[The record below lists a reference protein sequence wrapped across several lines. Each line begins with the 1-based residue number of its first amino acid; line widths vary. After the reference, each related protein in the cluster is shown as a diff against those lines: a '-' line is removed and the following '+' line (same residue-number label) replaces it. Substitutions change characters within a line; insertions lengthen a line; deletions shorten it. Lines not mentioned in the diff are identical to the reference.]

1 MKKFLWFNVLCMCMV
16 SVFVTECSGGGGAAG
31 DKGSDDIDWSSVGG
45 VWDGDD
51 GVRSFELLLPALDSE
66 DGSSGGG
73 GAAAAQPDDGV
84 DALAQAIQDFGFG
97 ENDVESQEKLTSLI
111 TKLRKELEYS
121 SSDEERQKIG
131 RYLDKAQKILVEY
144 ESCLAM
150 EEECMNA
157 MDEVVDDVAACEEIQ
172 GNLDQLTE
180 DVERLRAEIDSLIS
194 SYKKMRPVGD
204 EKKQLRFAKRAR
216 RSDDGGAAK

>member
-1 MKKFLWFNVLCMCMV
+1 MCMA
-16 SVFVTECSGGGGAAG
+16 SVFVTECSGGGGAAAG
-31 DKGSDDIDWSSVGG
+31 KSSDDIDWSSVGG
-45 VWDGDD
+45 AWDGDD
-51 GVRSFELLLPALDSE
+51 GVHSFGLLLPALDSE
-66 DGSSGGG
+66 DGGFGG

-84 DALAQAIQDFGFG
+84 DDLAQAIQDFGFG
-97 ENDVESQEKLTSLI
+97 ENDAESQKKLTSLI

-157 MDEVVDDVAACEEIQ
+157 MDELVGDVTACEEIQ

-180 DVERLRAEIDSLIS
+180 DIEILRAEIDSLIS
-194 SYKKMRPVGD
+194 NYKKMRPVGD

-216 RSDDGGAAK
+216 RGGGGGAAK